1 MIPHRAPSIDRV
13 RIFPGSAPSG
23 NRAANPPSC
32 QSRHACVIG
41 SIADVTT
48 FTVSQIDFDRETDR
62 ERELRGLLA
71 QLARQ

>member
-1 MIPHRAPSIDRV
+1 
-13 RIFPGSAPSG
+13 
-23 NRAANPPSC
+23 
-32 QSRHACVIG
+32 
-41 SIADVTT
+41 VTT